1 MSYKSFKP
9 YKYDNEDR
17 IRNGSKKLMKARSTT
32 QQGRLDTFF
41 SISRTIST
49 AAKTVKKPESPV
61 TMNKGLKR
69 KAATA
74 DKKSKSK
81 AGAGSAK
88 KSKIQATNV
97 LRHELETLKSGRKVY
112 LQQPGSLV
120 FFKSDKDTA
129 LKNCQQNL
137 QSLQRQHE
145 ELQNKMDLST

>member
-1 MSYKSFKP
+1 MSSSNSTIYK
-9 YKYDNEDR
+9 
-17 IRNGSKKLMKARSTT
+17 
-32 QQGRLDTFF
+32 Q
-41 SISRTIST
+41 
-49 AAKTVKKPESPV
+49 
-61 TMNKGLKR
+61 
-69 KAATA
+69 
-74 DKKSKSK
+74 
-81 AGAGSAK
+81 
-88 KSKIQATNV
+88 IQATNV